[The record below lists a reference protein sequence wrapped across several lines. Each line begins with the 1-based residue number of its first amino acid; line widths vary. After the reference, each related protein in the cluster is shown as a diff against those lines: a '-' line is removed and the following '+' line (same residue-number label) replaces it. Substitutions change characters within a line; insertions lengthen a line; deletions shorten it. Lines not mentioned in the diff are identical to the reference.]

1 MTLLGQ
7 GTGVRSFTLDSGIPL
22 PDAARSSLPRYSP
35 KSAIRRFIA
44 TGGQASGAGS
54 TMSVT
59 STMASPRTTP
69 MRLLSTRA
77 IFMIHLPFDSTVAQ
91 RGKQMNPFLH
101 DVDLAVEA
109 CF

>member
-1 MTLLGQ
+1 MILLGQ
-7 GTGVRSFTLDSGIPL
+7 GTGVSSFTLDNGIPL
-22 PDAARSSLPRYSP
+22 PDAARSSLPRYSA

-69 MRLLSTRA
+69 MRLLSKRA
-77 IFMIHLPFDSTVAQ
+77 IFMIHLPFGSAVA
-91 RGKQMNPFLH
+91 RRAKQMSPFLH
-101 DVDLAVEA
+101 DLALELGA
-109 CF
+109 